1 MVDYFRYP
9 DDILTVVDSTTT
21 NVTEECKEFNNL
33 DRNLNFK
40 LERQGT
46 GKKINFIHIT
56 ITIQKGDQQFSV
68 FRKLLPSTQ

>member
-9 DDILTVVDSTTT
+9 DDSLIVVDSTTT
-21 NVTEECKEFNNL
+21 NVNELCKEFNNL

-40 LERQGT
+40 LERQGKE
-46 GKKINFIHIT
+46 KKINYIHIT

-68 FRKLLPSTQ
+68 FRKLMA

>member
-33 DRNLNFK
+33 DGNLNFK
-40 LERQGT
+40 LERQRT
-46 GKKINFIHIT
+46 GKK
-56 ITIQKGDQQFSV
+56 
-68 FRKLLPSTQ
+68 